1 MIYFEIILQIIAI
14 LVGIIEIYNKR
25 VKKKNYQEE
34 NFIILVLS
42 LFYSMN
48 SEEKIVSWLVF
59 IVAIIILI
67 IMIDKVINVFNIKKG
82 DR

>member
-1 MIYFEIILQIIAI
+1 MIYFEIILQTIAI

-34 NFIILVLS
+34 NFIILVLE

-59 IVAIIILI
+59 IVAIIILL